1 MHYWQIDSRKKNTF
15 LTTFYLL
22 SYVKLSSVNVVIK
35 NMYFRDNIARNKHFL
50 APEWGTT
57 SEATLNTAIDI
68 YAFGMCAL
76 ETAALELLPAGLPT
90 ASSTASGN
98 GSGGAGG
105 AETSGNGH
113 QNGAGNGNQDNEGGL
128 VTEES
133 IQRTIGKSKSAL
145 DTIPDAMACCTRA
158 IITRS

>member
-1 MHYWQIDSRKKNTF
+1 M
-15 LTTFYLL
+15 
-22 SYVKLSSVNVVIK
+22 
-35 NMYFRDNIARNKHFL
+35 

-145 DTIPDAMACCTRA
+145 DMPHARYYYNPLL
-158 IITRS
+158 IINCGF

>member
-1 MHYWQIDSRKKNTF
+1 VHYWHIDSRNQNTF

-22 SYVKLSSVNVVIK
+22 SYVKFSSVNVVIK

-76 ETAALELLPAGLPT
+76 ETAALELLPAGLPP
-90 ASSTASGN
+90 ASSTTSGN

-133 IQRTIGKSKSAL
+133 IQRTIGKS
-145 DTIPDAMACCTRA
+145 
-158 IITRS
+158 

>member
-1 MHYWQIDSRKKNTF
+1 M
-15 LTTFYLL
+15 
-22 SYVKLSSVNVVIK
+22 
-35 NMYFRDNIARNKHFL
+35 

-76 ETAALELLPAGLPT
+76 ETAALELLPAGLPP

-98 GSGGAGG
+98 GSGGTGG

-133 IQRTIGKSKSAL
+133 IQRTIGKSKSEL
-145 DTIPDAMACCTRA
+145 DTIPDKESTQVVLLREVCGF
-158 IITRS
+158 

>member
-98 GSGGAGG
+98 GSGGVGG

-113 QNGAGNGNQDNEGGL
+113 QNGAGNGNWSVALKNEFSRI
-128 VTEES
+128 E
-133 IQRTIGKSKSAL
+133 KNA
-145 DTIPDAMACCTRA
+145 
-158 IITRS
+158 